1 MRPLE
6 DSSIIKV
13 KLPIWQTMEIF
24 SRRMEIKASIRS
36 SGTQLHL
43 LKWIAIVTVHDEQT
57 SSTFGLTSVWPDLT
71 IYWTLGNFL
80 KPLAII
86 KLSQSPPFLGN
97 FCKDVKIIHFSSET
111 ILGQLLS
118 GHTGWHVSSSH
129 STKVLV
135 GQTHLYGQPWLQ
147 GFRSIW
153 WTVMSEVPTTSA
165 VVQALR

>member
-24 SRRMEIKASIRS
+24 SRRMEIKTSIRS

-111 ILGQLLS
+111 IFGATFIWSHWLTCVFISFHQSTRWANSSVWPAMVARFQEHLVNC
-118 GHTGWHVSSSH
+118 HVRG
-129 STKVLV
+129 T
-135 GQTHLYGQPWLQ
+135 YY
-147 GFRSIW
+147 
-153 WTVMSEVPTTSA
+153 
-165 VVQALR
+165 